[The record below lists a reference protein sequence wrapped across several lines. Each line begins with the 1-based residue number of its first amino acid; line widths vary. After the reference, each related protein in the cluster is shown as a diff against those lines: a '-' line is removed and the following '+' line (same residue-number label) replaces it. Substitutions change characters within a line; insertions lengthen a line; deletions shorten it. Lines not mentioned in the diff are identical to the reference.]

1 MDRFSQLKEDLGI
14 AKAEKIAHLLVT
26 YVVDIF
32 SHNVDCGRLTEN
44 SFIVTLAETTEEQAL
59 VIAADIAQKISQELF
74 DIDDETFSL
83 TTSIGGTLLNENVP
97 SVERALARSQEVVDE
112 LRDEQ
117 GIGNGAKF
125 YMPDIHSNEA
135 SDNEAVI
142 ITAKRLLGEELF
154 SIRYQPIV
162 ALTSGGSGKEYY
174 EVILGV
180 NKAVPANEI
189 PTDFISDLFKSEIA
203 SDVDRWVIN
212 KALASLSEKL
222 KVNPETQLFINI
234 STQSFSDDTFLP
246 WLKEALEK
254 TKLPANALIF
264 QFREIDAVRYLN
276 QAAAISDQMKKVDGQ
291 ISIANFGLA
300 INPLKTLE
308 RVAVDFVK
316 IDRLIVEKLDR
327 SGDGKAEFQALM
339 GGMTG
344 TGVDVIVPFVEKANI
359 LPILWQQ
366 GVQYIQGH
374 YVKKPSFEMDYDFSE
389 GP

>member
-1 MDRFSQLKEDLGI
+1 M
-14 AKAEKIAHLLVT
+14 
-26 YVVDIF
+26 
-32 SHNVDCGRLTEN
+32 
-44 SFIVTLAETTEEQAL
+44 AETTEEQAL

-125 YMPDIHSNEA
+125 YMPDIHSNEV

-189 PTDFISDLFKSEIA
+189 PTDFINDLFKSEIA

-246 WLKEALEK
+246 
-254 TKLPANALIF
+254 
-264 QFREIDAVRYLN
+264 
-276 QAAAISDQMKKVDGQ
+276 
-291 ISIANFGLA
+291 
-300 INPLKTLE
+300 
-308 RVAVDFVK
+308 
-316 IDRLIVEKLDR
+316 
-327 SGDGKAEFQALM
+327 
-339 GGMTG
+339 
-344 TGVDVIVPFVEKANI
+344 
-359 LPILWQQ
+359 
-366 GVQYIQGH
+366 
-374 YVKKPSFEMDYDFSE
+374 
-389 GP
+389 